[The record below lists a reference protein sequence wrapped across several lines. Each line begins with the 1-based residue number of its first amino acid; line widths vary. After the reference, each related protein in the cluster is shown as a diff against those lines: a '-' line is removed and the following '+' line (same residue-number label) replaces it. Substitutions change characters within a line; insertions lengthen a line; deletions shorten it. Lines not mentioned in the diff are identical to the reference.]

1 MIHILCLLKNI
12 RTCFPISNSLLKHE
26 IIKGQGW
33 LKRKKNLFKTVTE
46 KYTLLVHLK
55 RNSPFQAKSSGHFW
69 SRIFFN
75 FVPFLLIIWWYA
87 DAKLGDKNL
96 NLSFL
101 KIFRI
106 SFVLF
111 CFIFVFVFFYFILF
125 YLFILLL
132 LFFFFSFI
140 LFHFILSCF
149 ILLLVFLSFVFFYFF
164 YFILCFFIVVF
175 FYSIFVENCNTGFKC
190 IWFRCFHSIFF

>member
-1 MIHILCLLKNI
+1 M
-12 RTCFPISNSLLKHE
+12 
-26 IIKGQGW
+26 
-33 LKRKKNLFKTVTE
+33 
-46 KYTLLVHLK
+46 HLN

-125 YLFILLL
+125 YL
-132 LFFFFSFI
+132 I
-140 LFHFILSCF
+140 LFCCCF
-149 ILLLVFLSFVFFYFF
+149 SVTCLFLFFF

-175 FYSIFVENCNTGFKC
+175 FLFLFLWKTAILALNASDSDVFTSYFLKSPRNK
-190 IWFRCFHSIFF
+190 

>member
-1 MIHILCLLKNI
+1 M
-12 RTCFPISNSLLKHE
+12 
-26 IIKGQGW
+26 
-33 LKRKKNLFKTVTE
+33 
-46 KYTLLVHLK
+46 HLN

-132 LFFFFSFI
+132 LLFFFSFI
-140 LFHFILSCF
+140 SFYFILSYF
-149 ILLLVFLSFVFFYFF
+149 ILLLFFCHLSLFIFFLFHFMFFYC
-164 YFILCFFIVVF
+164 CFFFI
-175 FYSIFVENCNTGFKC
+175 SIFVENCNTGFKC
-190 IWFRCFHSIFF
+190 I

>member
-12 RTCFPISNSLLKHE
+12 RTCFPISKSLLKHE

-33 LKRKKNLFKTVTE
+33 LKRKENLFKTVTE

-69 SRIFFN
+69 SRIFFS
-75 FVPFLLIIWWYA
+75 FVPFLLIIWWCA
-87 DAKLGDKNL
+87 DAKLGGKNL

-106 SFVLF
+106 CFALF

-132 LFFFFSFI
+132 LFFFFSFL

-149 ILLLVFLSFVFFYFF
+149 ILLLFFCHLSFFIFFISFCVFLLLFFLFYFCGKLQ
-164 YFILCFFIVVF
+164 YWL
-175 FYSIFVENCNTGFKC
+175 
-190 IWFRCFHSIFF
+190 